1 MKRILSILFAAIAFI
16 ASAQNEIS
24 ISYGAFPVGSKNMP
38 HVIHDYGTWPS
49 SSTPPVKVIRPV
61 DFENV
66 KNWGSINVMYLR
78 SFTDRISAGAS
89 YSYSSFKAHEMTPN
103 IGFGLPTTHTHS
115 VMLTGKWTWVSKAK
129 FSIYSRVGAGVR
141 FSKASFPSGTEMI
154 VNGSEYWTD
163 DLCQTYLMKGS
174 KADFAWQVSALCAD
188 FKICDHFG
196 IFAEAGAGF
205 QGCIQAGVKTTF

>member
-49 SSTPPVKVIRPV
+49 SSTPPTKVIRHV
-61 DFENV
+61 DFEDV

-103 IGFGLPTTHTHS
+103 IGIGLPTTHTHS

-141 FSKASFPSGTEMI
+141 FSKASFPNGSKMI
-154 VNGSEYWTD
+154 VDGVGVLPEDMQSK
-163 DLCQTYLMKGS
+163 TYLEKGS
-174 KADFAWQVSALCAD
+174 KTDFAWQVSALCAD

-205 QGCIQAGVKTTF
+205 QGCIQAGV

>member
-24 ISYGAFPVGSKNMP
+24 ISYGAFPVGSKFMP
-38 HVIHDYGTWPS
+38 HVIQEYQNWPS
-49 SSTPPVKVIRPV
+49 PSVNKRITV
-61 DFENV
+61 DFEDV

-78 SFTDRISAGAS
+78 SFTDRISAGVS

-103 IGFGLPTTHTHS
+103 IGFEMPTTHSHS
-115 VMLTGKWTWVSKAK
+115 IMLTGKWIWVNKAK

-141 FSKASFPSGTEMI
+141 YSKASFP
-154 VNGSEYWTD
+154 NGYNNPVFGYE
-163 DLCQTYLMKGS
+163 DLEKQYLAKGS
-174 KADFAWQVSALCAD
+174 KTDFAWQVSALCAD

-196 IFAEAGAGF
+196 IYAEAGAGF
-205 QGCIQAGVKTTF
+205 QGSIQAGVKTTF